1 MTQRPSCTPPEIVPN
16 DEGFAPA
23 GSYAME
29 RVAPRTPGT
38 QVPGIQSVRLLPL
51 GVEGTI
57 VDIST
62 RGALILCCKK
72 LGSGMEVRIVFEGP
86 CPPEPTSGK
95 IVRSLVTAMGPAGEL
110 WYHVGIAFNT
120 PVEFQAAADADRRID
135 ETGEP
140 TEQSPTRPNFVN
152 RW

>member
-1 MTQRPSCTPPEIVPN
+1 MQRPSSTPPETVS
-16 DEGFAPA
+16 DKAFAPA
-23 GSYAME
+23 GGYAME
-29 RVAPRTPGT
+29 RVAPRTAGS

-72 LGSGMEVRIVFEGP
+72 LGTGMEVRIIFEGT
-86 CPPEPTSGK
+86 CPPKPTSAK
-95 IVRSLVTAMGPAGEL
+95 IVRSLVLAMGAAGEL
-110 WYHVGIAFNT
+110 WYHVGVAFNT
-120 PVEFQAAADADRRID
+120 PIEFQAATRADRRID
-135 ETGEP
+135 ERDELTG
-140 TEQSPTRPNFVN
+140 QSPTPPKFVN